1 MESLGLTVES
11 PGHSDVLDIRSS
23 DINRPGLPLSGF
35 WDYFAWQRP
44 QVIGKTE
51 MSYMHSLDP
60 ELLTKRLHTFF
71 GYDIPCVIVCHGM
84 RCLREMVVAAK
95 ARGIPIYSTREETTV
110 LVLRIINY
118 LNNCLAPSD
127 TITVC
132 WWTCSGPASSSPGTA
147 VWASETAE
155 LVRRGHRLVADDLV
169 SSSGEQQPPGGE
181 APAASFREIRAW
193 ASSTSPPWYGI
204 GAVID
209 NKSIDMVIHFE
220 LWDKMAMTGWGWRT
234 IHKPAGG
241 ADPKRDPHPPG
252 GNRRWCWRWRPGTCG
267 CKGIHVAKLLDDR
280 LRQQSPQEG
289 RNDRIGVD
297 LGQGSSRQWMKREH
311 SVKVSAP
318 QGQRHYDEVIADIA
332 GTARDAAREAAATG
346 TGSAAWVGIPGVGC
360 FHRHRAPVH
369 NLYWQDIAPAVRLG
383 NFGQRCTWATTPRW
397 YWRSTWR
404 TSRVRKTACW

>member
-1 MESLGLTVES
+1 MIREADFVESLGLTVES

-127 TITVC
+127 TVHGVLVDVFGTGILITGD
-132 WWTCSGPASSSPGTA
+132 SGVGK
-147 VWASETAE
+147 SETALE

-169 SSSGEQQPPGGE
+169 CIKRVSSNRLVGE
-181 APAASFREIRAW
+181 APAAIRHFMEIRGVGIIDIA
-193 ASSTSPPWYGI
+193 TMYGI

-209 NKSIDMVIHFE
+209 SKSIDMVIHFE
-220 LWDKMAMTGWGWRT
+220 LWDQEMSYDRLGLEDQYTNLLEVR
-234 IHKPAGG
+234 IPRLVI
-241 ADPKRDPHPPG
+241 PI
-252 GNRRWCWRWRPGTCG
+252 RPGRNLAVVLEVAARNLRL
-267 CKGIHVAKLLDDR
+267 KQRGIHVAKLLDDR

-289 RNDRIGVD
+289 EE
-297 LGQGSSRQWMKREH
+297 K
-311 SVKVSAP
+311 
-318 QGQRHYDEVIADIA
+318 
-332 GTARDAAREAAATG
+332 
-346 TGSAAWVGIPGVGC
+346 
-360 FHRHRAPVH
+360 
-369 NLYWQDIAPAVRLG
+369 
-383 NFGQRCTWATTPRW
+383 
-397 YWRSTWR
+397 
-404 TSRVRKTACW
+404 